1 VMLVNSDS
9 NLDHNDDVSVCSDDN
24 SNTDSN
30 SNINDDLM
38 QVSITQNLYF
48 KDTSLSSL
56 PLMMFSK
63 SSIFSLSK

>member
-1 VMLVNSDS
+1 MLVNSDS